1 MKKIWLLIIFW
12 MAFLAAVCQNYSA
25 KVYDGVTYIPVAGAH
40 VYNTKTGKYVFTDKE
55 GKFSIMASVNDTLII
70 SKSIYRQLIVP
81 LNSRQYSKKNEDYFL
96 YYKAVILKEVKVYA
110 LNPSYEGF
118 KRDLIGVKLPDAY
131 RKIEGIEL
139 SKEDKLNAELAHS
152 GPNVLRNTPLEHP
165 ITMLYN
171 MFSRKAKMQR
181 LYNELVENEDEIDQ
195 LQMKY
200 NRDLVHQ
207 ITGLEGDALM
217 EFMVFC
223 RFSYYDLLRWTP
235 QQVIINIKNKYI
247 EYQYYKAQQYE

>member
-96 YYKAVILKEVKVYA
+96 
-110 LNPSYEGF
+110 
-118 KRDLIGVKLPDAY
+118 
-131 RKIEGIEL
+131 
-139 SKEDKLNAELAHS
+139 
-152 GPNVLRNTPLEHP
+152 
-165 ITMLYN
+165 
-171 MFSRKAKMQR
+171 
-181 LYNELVENEDEIDQ
+181 
-195 LQMKY
+195 
-200 NRDLVHQ
+200 
-207 ITGLEGDALM
+207 
-217 EFMVFC
+217 
-223 RFSYYDLLRWTP
+223 
-235 QQVIINIKNKYI
+235 
-247 EYQYYKAQQYE
+247 